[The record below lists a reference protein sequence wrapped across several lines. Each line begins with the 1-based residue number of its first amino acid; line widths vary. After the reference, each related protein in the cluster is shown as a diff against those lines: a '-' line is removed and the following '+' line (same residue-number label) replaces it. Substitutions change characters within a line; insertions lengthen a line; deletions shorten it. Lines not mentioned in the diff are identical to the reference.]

1 MATDRSSLS
10 ASEIGQILVA
20 TASTKRMQGR
30 TRVLA
35 QDRQSTPTLNMFRA
49 LKGAKSRPV
58 QGGFKTTVKS
68 ERGGQLQFYSG
79 RDKLTFD
86 SYETMFDLEFFMGS
100 CHMGDEWIH
109 QLFKEAGIPVVPEN
123 TGKLPAL
130 KDETWEIV
138 LNMAEEKMEDLEN
151 NYVQALNKAFW
162 RSNAS
167 DPKAFT
173 GMDGLLPIAS
183 NSTGTIGSKSR
194 SNPILRH
201 QLLTGLTIDTIELGL
216 SQLVR
221 AANKKNGMD
230 DSRVSYAV
238 AGEAF
243 YDKIKDLFLGTSTRS
258 GKVTRFW
265 MDDAIAKMTKRLG
278 VGMPDET
285 LYIPGLGALCLE
297 TVFED
302 LDALDAPAIAWS
314 KRCYGFNMEHIG
326 FRSDKTLD
334 GFLRVNPTP
343 DDQMVTRISMLGDYT
358 FCVDKPNSHFV
369 AAIA

>member
-1 MATDRSSLS
+1 MATDRSSIT
-10 ASEIGQILVA
+10 AAEIGQILTA

-35 QDRQSTPTLNMFRA
+35 VDRQSTPTLNMFRK

-68 ERGGQLQFYSG
+68 ERGGTLQFYSG

-86 SYETMFDLEFFMGS
+86 SYETLFDLEFFMGS
-100 CHMGDEWIH
+100 CHMGDEWVH
-109 QLFKEAGIPVVPEN
+109 QIFKEAGIPVVPEN
-123 TGKLPAL
+123 AGKLPSL

-138 LNMAEEKMEDLEN
+138 IDLASEKVEDLEN
-151 NYVQALNKAFW
+151 NYVQSLNKAFW
-162 RSNAS
+162 RSNAT

-173 GMDGLLPIAS
+173 GMDGLLPITS
-183 NSTGTIGSKSR
+183 NSTGSIGGKSR

-201 QLLTGLTIDTIELGL
+201 QLLTGLTIDNLELSI

-221 AANKKNGMD
+221 AANKKNAMD
-230 DSRVSYAV
+230 DSRATYAV
-238 AGEAF
+238 AGEAL
-243 YDKIKDLFLGTSTRS
+243 YDKLKDLYLGTSTRT
-258 GKVTRFW
+258 GKVTRQW
-265 MDDAIAKMTKRLG
+265 MDDGLAKMNKRIG

-302 LDALDAPAIAWS
+302 LDSLDAPAIAWS
-314 KRCYGFNMEHIG
+314 KRMYGFNMEHIG
-326 FRSDKTLD
+326 FRSDKSLD

-343 DDQMVTRISMLGDYT
+343 DDQMVTRLSMLGDYT
-358 FCVDKPNSHFV
+358 FTVDKPNSHFV
-369 AAIA
+369 ASIA

>member
-1 MATDRSSLS
+1 MPTDRSSITS
-10 ASEIGQILVA
+10 AEIGQILVA
-20 TASTKRMQGR
+20 TASTKRLQGR
-30 TRVLA
+30 TRILA
-35 QDRQSTPTLNMFRA
+35 VDRQATPTLNMFRA
-49 LKGAKSRPV
+49 LKGAKARPV

-100 CHMGDEWIH
+100 CHMGDEWVH
-109 QLFKEAGIPVVPEN
+109 QIFKEAGIPVIPEN

-138 LNMAEEKMEDLEN
+138 VDLASEKMEDLEN

-173 GMDGLLPIAS
+173 GIDGILPITS
-183 NSTGTIGSKSR
+183 NSLGTIGGKPR
-194 SNPILRH
+194 SNPVLRH
-201 QLLTGLTIDTIELGL
+201 QLLTGLTIDNIELSL

-221 AANKKNGMD
+221 AANKKNAMD
-230 DSRVSYAV
+230 DSRVSYGV

-243 YDKIKDLFLGTSTRS
+243 YDKLKDLYLGTSTRA
-258 GKVTRFW
+258 GKVTRNW
-265 MDDAIAKMTKRLG
+265 MDDAIGKMTKRLG
-278 VGMPDET
+278 VGLPDET
-285 LYIPGLGALCLE
+285 LYIPGLGALALE

-302 LDALDAPAIAWS
+302 LDALDAPAIPWS
-314 KRCYGFNMEHIG
+314 KRFYGFNMDHIG
-326 FRSDKTLD
+326 FKADKSLD
-334 GFLRVNPTP
+334 GLIRVNPTP
-343 DDQMVTRISMLGDYT
+343 DDQMVTRISMMGDYT
-358 FCVDKPNSHFV
+358 FVVDKSNCHI
-369 AAIA
+369 AASIA